1 MNPKLSNTKV
11 FFVDCGANVGKV
23 TTEVFYKHPDWVF
36 HAFEPNP
43 KCCATLRNLSIPNLT
58 IHETAVWVSDG
69 AQTLYLPKQILS
81 GTLMSSKKNLPV
93 IETLEVSTID
103 LAVWLSALPPDPVV
117 LKMDI
122 EGAEYQV
129 LPHLLGSKAIGQVV
143 ELQVEFHY
151 DRMTDVPK
159 DTHDALVQRLTEHFG
174 SGPLQVGQGF
184 YSKFIWRT

>member
-1 MNPKLSNTKV
+1 MSNT

-23 TTEVFYKHPDWVF
+23 TLETFRDHPDWTF

-43 KCCATLRNLSIPNLT
+43 KCIKVLHSLPIPNLV

-69 AQTLYLPKQILS
+69 NQTLYLPKQILS
-81 GTLMSSKKNLPV
+81 GTLMTGKKNLPI
-93 IETLEVSTID
+93 IETLEVPTID
-103 LAVWLSALPPDPVV
+103 LGAWLLSLPPDPVV

-129 LPHLLGSKAIGQVV
+129 LPHLLDNGALRQVI

-159 DTHDALVQRLTEHFG
+159 HVHDALMKRLTDHFG
-174 SGPLQVGQGF
+174 SYPVQVGQSF
-184 YSKFIWRT
+184 CAKFIWKN